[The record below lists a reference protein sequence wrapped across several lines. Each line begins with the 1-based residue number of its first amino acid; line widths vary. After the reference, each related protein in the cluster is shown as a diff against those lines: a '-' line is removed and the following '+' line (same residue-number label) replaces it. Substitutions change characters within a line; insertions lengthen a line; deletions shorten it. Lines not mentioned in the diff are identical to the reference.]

1 MYTKALKKAY
11 SVQETFL
18 CITFENACSSIFQGG
33 LQDLQASFLACVK
46 MKLFILCKSM
56 LVIFSR
62 WFKNLIFI
70 HGETE
75 LVTTLKNGDY
85 CICIKRRTCELPF
98 PVSFAFFGFSVP
110 IRRHVTSLQCPRH
123 KTNDLAR
130 SDLFFFF
137 LPPSIPSILH
147 SSLPPCNFARLI
159 PLPSLRYLL
168 SPSYHINSIDLYTLV
183 SFPFLCVRLFRPAT
197 ISVAP
202 REHSAP
208 NVIALAME

>member
-1 MYTKALKKAY
+1 MRPCHAFLLVFWMLFLGVYEGLKKAY

-62 WFKNLIFI
+62 WFKNIIFI

-98 PVSFAFFGFSVP
+98 PVSFAFLG
-110 IRRHVTSLQCPRH
+110 
-123 KTNDLAR
+123 
-130 SDLFFFF
+130 
-137 LPPSIPSILH
+137 
-147 SSLPPCNFARLI
+147 
-159 PLPSLRYLL
+159 
-168 SPSYHINSIDLYTLV
+168 LV
-183 SFPFLCVRLFRPAT
+183 SQYAV
-197 ISVAP
+197 
-202 REHSAP
+202 
-208 NVIALAME
+208 M